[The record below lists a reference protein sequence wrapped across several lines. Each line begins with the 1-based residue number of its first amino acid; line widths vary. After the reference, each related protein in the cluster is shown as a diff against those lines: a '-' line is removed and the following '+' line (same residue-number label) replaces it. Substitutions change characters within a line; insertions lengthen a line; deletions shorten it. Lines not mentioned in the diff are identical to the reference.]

1 LVVSQ
6 SPTSIGSGEAF
17 ATTGPNVLTVHV
29 TDSFGNLVITSSA
42 AVSVSTSV
50 GTLSG
55 TTTVST
61 SGGIARFSD
70 FTLNG
75 TATNSVTLTFSSSPD
90 PLLLDEATTLINLT
104 AGPAAKLSVDVFD
117 STVPSGQ
124 ILTVDPVV
132 RIQDSGGNT
141 VTSAT
146 NQVTAT
152 ISAGA
157 TLQLSD
163 PTATRSV
170 TVTADQGEATF
181 NDLKVNAKIAS
192 YTITFSATNL
202 TPASR
207 NIAVAAGA
215 ASKLVIS
222 PSLQNSNVQSD
233 VPFGSSNKVQLV
245 DAAGNIVS
253 GTSYTVKAS
262 VQLKSGSFDLIEHA
276 CGATATQ
283 LSDQT
288 IVSFTNHTPCNW
300 SVPKNVTNL
309 KVLAVGGGGGGGSDS
324 GSGGGGGALIEGN
337 LNTSADFG
345 STINITVG
353 SGGVGG
359 SWSNETL
366 SKGGYS
372 SSVILNTLNSGQIE
386 ISANGGKGGSANN
399 SSSTNTNDGANDGS
413 GGTTPSDP
421 INTSTYV
428 NLTEVQ
434 KKSGGNGGAAR
445 EGGYSN
451 QGAGTNGTGGGTSRF
466 FTGVYGGGGGSG
478 SSGDHPAGLGVN
490 GGGDGSAFDKTWA
503 TAGAEGTGGGGG
515 GGSAYGNGSVKPNS
529 RDGAEGGLGTVKIA
543 YETNQALSASIT
555 SIAEKQSSTG
565 IFDFS
570 DMKISGISEAQY
582 SITYEIVS
590 GDSVL
595 FTTGSE
601 SQTVTLDPGIPIK
614 LSLSTPATDTA
625 SNSLVAQ
632 APQVSVLD
640 SNNNTVIGASDLT
653 VVTAT
658 IGTGAQLSLDGNTW
672 GQSVSVNTSSGVAT
686 FTGLRIRGI
695 ANTYT
700 INYTSGSLTFTDQT
714 ITLSAGDPSQI
725 QVTDAAGFSSGAAAT
740 TQPVITVKD
749 ASGNTV
755 TDYVGSV
762 TADFTAPK
770 ANASLIGIQTRPFI
784 NGVATFS
791 GLGIRG
797 PIASDYSITFTP
809 NTAITAATQSSI
821 SLAPGIAT
829 QLSAPDFS
837 GSALSG
843 AAFGAQPTITFLDS
857 AGNTTSASATIT
869 ATVSAGAT
877 IVGTNTVSVT
887 TQTSATFNNLGLNG
901 INEASYTVTYSA
913 AGLSSTSQQVTV
925 TTGAATAIAFDT
937 RALGTISGANFS
949 TQPKIKLIDSGG
961 NTVIN
966 TVKTITASITGI
978 NGTLTGIRT
987 AATIDEA
994 TGEATGVAIFSG
1006 LGFTG
1011 AAGTNYTL
1019 SFSADG
1025 ISTPITQNFTATAG
1039 VASKLVIHQLPANV
1053 KSGEVFGTNPK
1064 IHVTDSF
1071 GNLVTS
1077 SSALISVTSSNG
1089 TLTGTTTVNAAGG
1102 VAEFT
1107 NLTLSGIV
1115 SAGISYTLTFT
1126 STGLGNVFEVVEL
1139 QPGVSAQLV
1148 LEQQAG
1154 SISGETFSWTIP
1166 SGQAMTTGTFIA
1178 PQIFIKD
1185 SGGNIVTNAIN
1196 EVTAR
1201 ISGGATLQLATGDAA
1216 TQVAIPAVAGDATFT
1231 GMRVNA
1237 QIGTYTITYSV
1248 SNLPAVSQSITVTTG
1263 LASQLELVTAGVASS
1278 SGREFNTAATI
1289 ALRDSGGNPVV
1300 QDGVAIT
1307 ASISNGGTLANNF
1320 VNTGADG
1327 LATFSTM
1334 TMSGTVGVE
1343 YTITFSSGS
1352 LKIVT
1357 QTAYVG
1363 VGPASQLAVTRS
1375 SVGTASGSV
1384 FTTQPQVSLQDA
1396 GGNLVSNHDENLYV
1410 EVLADSPVVVIGDI
1424 SLHRVPLVNGI
1435 ATFTGIGISGTAGT
1449 SSLSYRLVEQGDPT
1463 VSAANQAITI
1473 SVGIPTNLTIT
1484 SASTTA
1490 PSGEAF
1496 GTPRVVTVRD
1506 SGGNL
1511 VTTNS
1516 SQITASVVGAN
1527 GALVGTSVVS
1537 ASSGVATYSSLGVSG
1552 ITGTSVTI
1560 RYTAL
1565 GIGSVDEIIL
1575 VSAGSAAKLA
1585 FAPGAETRGAAPS
1598 GGAFTNQPVIR
1609 AYDSGG
1615 NFVETATGIVTAVIT
1630 QINGAGDLVGST
1642 TATMTNGVATF
1653 SDLGIS
1659 GTSGRSY
1666 TITYSFNA
1674 TGSTPSLTAFAE
1686 SVPVS
1691 VGAPAS
1697 LVLNSQSVGS
1707 ASGAAFTTQPSVT
1720 LIDSG
1725 GNTVT
1730 DSAEYRVK
1738 ATVTAINQGLR
1749 FFVKNFSSAT
1759 AVKTANTAE
1768 VSQLTTGTCFA
1779 GVVSKV
1785 DFNWGS
1791 GNPGGNCNNNN
1802 FSGYF
1807 VGQIQAPAE
1816 SITLKVSADD
1826 GIIVSV
1832 NNTTVIN
1839 NWVDQGPSL
1848 YNATGTISG
1857 LTAGEWYP
1865 IEIRYYENA
1874 GGAAVRLFWEY
1885 TGQAT
1890 QIVPDERFRV
1900 GEPTA
1905 VSDAVLVGTDIQNAV
1920 TGVASFTNL
1929 GISGTT
1935 GLSYLITYSL
1945 LNRENATLSTTTT
1958 SQVIPVTTGAPT
1970 NIVFNDASLGT
1981 GRAAISAQAFAVQP
1995 VIEIRDSG
2003 NNVVT
2008 SSSALVTATLTT
2020 TAPVAP
2026 LDETTLGA
2034 SLGGTTQ
2041 VNAVDGVVRFTDLSV
2056 TGLIKEND
2064 LNPYNYTLTYTY
2076 SVDGLTTTLTEI
2088 VTLSPGTPS
2097 SIALGTSA
2105 SGAASGAAFSS
2116 QPKINILDSAGNI
2129 VTTSLA
2135 RVTATLS
2142 KAGSLGTGEELVGT
2156 TFADAAAGVALF
2168 INLGISGLI
2177 DTDYTI
2183 TYAVAGLPSITQ
2195 TLKVNVGAPTQLRF
2209 KTESVG
2215 SAAGAAF
2222 TTQPEIEIRDS
2233 GGNLTTSTLPVTATI
2248 TQINL
2253 DGVATGQLIGTQT
2266 LNAISGVVAF
2276 TNLGITGIA
2285 GQTYTIT
2292 YSSGDL
2298 QTVIQTVS
2306 VTPGQATQVGI
2317 VVGASGAV
2325 AGQVFVRQPQIAIQD
2340 AAGNTVTDSS
2350 ETVRVAISEG
2360 GTLIGTTARA
2370 ATNGIAEF
2378 TNIGIR
2384 GNSGVSYTLS
2394 YSIGSFA
2401 PTTESINLV
2410 AGPAAQLT
2418 FAQNAVGANSGAA
2431 FSTQPRILIKDEFGN
2446 TVLTSSAQVT
2456 ATITQVGGFGALLG
2470 TTSVNAVNG
2479 VATFTNLGITGTNN
2493 TAYRVTYTAA
2503 NIGTISENIVVN
2515 TGVGTTLELTQ
2526 AAVGN
2531 TVGANFSVQPRLTIK
2546 DNAGNVV
2553 ENLNQNVTASVSGS
2567 GELLGTTSVTTANG
2581 IAEFSD
2587 LALVG
2592 TAGDS
2597 YTITFTAGD
2606 LTRTQVI
2613 TLTTGAPYALELT
2626 RAAVGTTV
2634 DSIFSTQPLLT
2645 IKDRGGNTVSTSAT
2659 ITVTVSQDGQLTG
2672 NTSRNSVNGTA
2683 EFFNLGIS
2691 GTVGE
2696 TYTLSYATGGITPV
2710 TQTLTLTAAQEAL
2723 VPLFSV
2729 PTSISNGFRVSILNF
2744 DAANYSWIATSNSG
2758 NSTIN
2763 NATGVITVSGLA
2775 PGASANVEVSASRN
2789 GYATGRAQLQAAAQ
2803 LGAALN
2809 PTFANITPTA
2819 DGFTAQMSNFS
2830 AAYSYVAAVAGGTA
2844 TVSASGLVR
2853 VTGINPETNSVVT
2866 VTTQRSGYAP
2876 GTGSTSATSLK
2887 AGSTPTF
2894 STPTILNN
2902 GYTVQITNYDS
2913 SFTYAS
2919 TVTSG
2924 GTVSIGADGLVTVS
2938 QLADGVSATTL
2949 VTTSKVGHAIASSAI
2964 TSNSTNPGL
2973 VPEFGIPVA
2982 TATGFLVPVT
2992 NYNALHT
2999 WTVTNNSSGAISEI
3013 ITVGANTNVRINN
3026 LPEGEPVV
3034 VTVSSARENYF
3045 NASSTITLT
3054 LRQGLTPTFGAITP
3068 TNNGFTVQVTN
3079 YYSEAERNDLAYNW
3093 AISASSGSASINS
3106 SGLITVTGLGIG
3118 TTAELTV
3125 TTSRAGYTTLSSSLT
3140 GASFNADGVT
3150 TPLPAGLVT
3159 TFGPAVSTSDG
3170 FNVTMSNYNSA
3181 FSYEVTVNQNGQVV
3195 RDGNLITVTGIE
3207 PGTPSIIVVTT
3218 NRNGYLT
3225 GSASLTATSITGAG
3239 IAPTFGTVTQLVNGY
3254 RVEIANYNPNFSYEG
3269 TATNNGSVSV
3279 GSDGFVTV
3287 SEVAGGIESVLSLT
3301 VTREGY
3307 TNASATFSAFSLD
3320 APALVPI
3327 FDTPISN
3334 ETGFSVAILNYDA
3347 SFTYTLSATNGA
3359 TATRTDGVITVS
3371 GLTRGDSS
3379 TLTVAT
3385 SRVRSG
3391 NASATLLGSTLAVG
3405 GTSPALNLGF
3415 ET

>member
-1 LVVSQ
+1 VNGTVNATVTQISGTGVVVG
-6 SPTSIGSGEAF
+6 TSSATMTSGEA
-17 ATTGPNVLTVHV
+17 
-29 TDSFGNLVITSSA
+29 S
-42 AVSVSTSV
+42 
-50 GTLSG
+50 
-55 TTTVST
+55 
-61 SGGIARFSD
+61 
-70 FTLNG
+70 
-75 TATNSVTLTFSSSPD
+75 FSS
-90 PLLLDEATTLINLT
+90 LGLT
-104 AGPAAKLSVDVFD
+104 GFAGRSYL
-117 STVPSGQ
+117 
-124 ILTVDPVV
+124 
-132 RIQDSGGNT
+132 
-141 VTSAT
+141 VT
-146 NQVTAT
+146 
-152 ISAGA
+152 
-157 TLQLSD
+157 
-163 PTATRSV
+163 
-170 TVTADQGEATF
+170 
-181 NDLKVNAKIAS
+181 
-192 YTITFSATNL
+192 Y
-202 TPASR
+202 
-207 NIAVAAGA
+207 
-215 ASKLVIS
+215 
-222 PSLQNSNVQSD
+222 
-233 VPFGSSNKVQLV
+233 
-245 DAAGNIVS
+245 
-253 GTSYTVKAS
+253 
-262 VQLKSGSFDLIEHA
+262 SF
-276 CGATATQ
+276 
-283 LSDQT
+283 
-288 IVSFTNHTPCNW
+288 
-300 SVPKNVTNL
+300 
-309 KVLAVGGGGGGGSDS
+309 
-324 GSGGGGGALIEGN
+324 
-337 LNTSADFG
+337 
-345 STINITVG
+345 
-353 SGGVGG
+353 
-359 SWSNETL
+359 
-366 SKGGYS
+366 
-372 SSVILNTLNSGQIE
+372 
-386 ISANGGKGGSANN
+386 
-399 SSSTNTNDGANDGS
+399 
-413 GGTTPSDP
+413 TPSDDSP
-421 INTSTYV
+421 
-428 NLTEVQ
+428 NL
-434 KKSGGNGGAAR
+434 
-445 EGGYSN
+445 
-451 QGAGTNGTGGGTSRF
+451 
-466 FTGVYGGGGGSG
+466 
-478 SSGDHPAGLGVN
+478 
-490 GGGDGSAFDKTWA
+490 
-503 TAGAEGTGGGGG
+503 
-515 GGSAYGNGSVKPNS
+515 
-529 RDGAEGGLGTVKIA
+529 
-543 YETNQALSASIT
+543 
-555 SIAEKQSSTG
+555 
-565 IFDFS
+565 
-570 DMKISGISEAQY
+570 
-582 SITYEIVS
+582 
-590 GDSVL
+590 
-595 FTTGSE
+595 
-601 SQTVTLDPGIPIK
+601 
-614 LSLSTPATDTA
+614 
-625 SNSLVAQ
+625 
-632 APQVSVLD
+632 
-640 SNNNTVIGASDLT
+640 
-653 VVTAT
+653 
-658 IGTGAQLSLDGNTW
+658 
-672 GQSVSVNTSSGVAT
+672 
-686 FTGLRIRGI
+686 
-695 ANTYT
+695 
-700 INYTSGSLTFTDQT
+700 
-714 ITLSAGDPSQI
+714 
-725 QVTDAAGFSSGAAAT
+725 
-740 TQPVITVKD
+740 
-749 ASGNTV
+749 
-755 TDYVGSV
+755 
-762 TADFTAPK
+762 
-770 ANASLIGIQTRPFI
+770 
-784 NGVATFS
+784 
-791 GLGIRG
+791 
-797 PIASDYSITFTP
+797 
-809 NTAITAATQSSI
+809 
-821 SLAPGIAT
+821 
-829 QLSAPDFS
+829 
-837 GSALSG
+837 SALSE
-843 AAFGAQPTITFLDS
+843 
-857 AGNTTSASATIT
+857 
-869 ATVSAGAT
+869 TV
-877 IVGTNTVSVT
+877 
-887 TQTSATFNNLGLNG
+887 
-901 INEASYTVTYSA
+901 E
-913 AGLSSTSQQVTV
+913 
-925 TTGAATAIAFDT
+925 
-937 RALGTISGANFS
+937 
-949 TQPKIKLIDSGG
+949 
-961 NTVIN
+961 
-966 TVKTITASITGI
+966 
-978 NGTLTGIRT
+978 
-987 AATIDEA
+987 
-994 TGEATGVAIFSG
+994 
-1006 LGFTG
+1006 
-1011 AAGTNYTL
+1011 
-1019 SFSADG
+1019 
-1025 ISTPITQNFTATAG
+1025 
-1039 VASKLVIHQLPANV
+1039 
-1053 KSGEVFGTNPK
+1053 
-1064 IHVTDSF
+1064 
-1071 GNLVTS
+1071 
-1077 SSALISVTSSNG
+1077 
-1089 TLTGTTTVNAAGG
+1089 
-1102 VAEFT
+1102 
-1107 NLTLSGIV
+1107 
-1115 SAGISYTLTFT
+1115 
-1126 STGLGNVFEVVEL
+1126 
-1139 QPGVSAQLV
+1139 
-1148 LEQQAG
+1148 
-1154 SISGETFSWTIP
+1154 
-1166 SGQAMTTGTFIA
+1166 
-1178 PQIFIKD
+1178 
-1185 SGGNIVTNAIN
+1185 
-1196 EVTAR
+1196 
-1201 ISGGATLQLATGDAA
+1201 
-1216 TQVAIPAVAGDATFT
+1216 
-1231 GMRVNA
+1231 
-1237 QIGTYTITYSV
+1237 
-1248 SNLPAVSQSITVTTG
+1248 
-1263 LASQLELVTAGVASS
+1263 
-1278 SGREFNTAATI
+1278 
-1289 ALRDSGGNPVV
+1289 
-1300 QDGVAIT
+1300 
-1307 ASISNGGTLANNF
+1307 
-1320 VNTGADG
+1320 
-1327 LATFSTM
+1327 
-1334 TMSGTVGVE
+1334 
-1343 YTITFSSGS
+1343 
-1352 LKIVT
+1352 
-1357 QTAYVG
+1357 
-1363 VGPASQLAVTRS
+1363 
-1375 SVGTASGSV
+1375 
-1384 FTTQPQVSLQDA
+1384 
-1396 GGNLVSNHDENLYV
+1396 
-1410 EVLADSPVVVIGDI
+1410 
-1424 SLHRVPLVNGI
+1424 
-1435 ATFTGIGISGTAGT
+1435 
-1449 SSLSYRLVEQGDPT
+1449 
-1463 VSAANQAITI
+1463 
-1473 SVGIPTNLTIT
+1473 
-1484 SASTTA
+1484 
-1490 PSGEAF
+1490 
-1496 GTPRVVTVRD
+1496 
-1506 SGGNL
+1506 
-1511 VTTNS
+1511 
-1516 SQITASVVGAN
+1516 
-1527 GALVGTSVVS
+1527 
-1537 ASSGVATYSSLGVSG
+1537 
-1552 ITGTSVTI
+1552 
-1560 RYTAL
+1560 
-1565 GIGSVDEIIL
+1565 
-1575 VSAGSAAKLA
+1575 
-1585 FAPGAETRGAAPS
+1585 
-1598 GGAFTNQPVIR
+1598 
-1609 AYDSGG
+1609 
-1615 NFVETATGIVTAVIT
+1615 
-1630 QINGAGDLVGST
+1630 
-1642 TATMTNGVATF
+1642 
-1653 SDLGIS
+1653 
-1659 GTSGRSY
+1659 
-1666 TITYSFNA
+1666 
-1674 TGSTPSLTAFAE
+1674 
-1686 SVPVS
+1686 VS
-1691 VGAPAS
+1691 VGAPTQ
-1697 LVLNSQSVGS
+1697 LRIKTRSVGS
-1707 ASGAAFTTQPSVT
+1707 ASGAAFTTQPE
-1720 LIDSG
+1720 IEIRDSG
-1725 GNTVT
+1725 GNLTASSLSIT
-1730 DSAEYRVK
+1730 
-1738 ATVTAINQGLR
+1738 ATITPI
-1749 FFVKNFSSAT
+1749 T
-1759 AVKTANTAE
+1759 IDAV
-1768 VSQLTTGTCFA
+1768 STGELIGTRTLDAAA
-1779 GVVSKV
+1779 GV
-1785 DFNWGS
+1785 
-1791 GNPGGNCNNNN
+1791 
-1802 FSGYF
+1802 
-1807 VGQIQAPAE
+1807 
-1816 SITLKVSADD
+1816 
-1826 GIIVSV
+1826 
-1832 NNTTVIN
+1832 
-1839 NWVDQGPSL
+1839 
-1848 YNATGTISG
+1848 
-1857 LTAGEWYP
+1857 
-1865 IEIRYYENA
+1865 
-1874 GGAAVRLFWEY
+1874 AA
-1885 TGQAT
+1885 
-1890 QIVPDERFRV
+1890 
-1900 GEPTA
+1900 
-1905 VSDAVLVGTDIQNAV
+1905 
-1920 TGVASFTNL
+1920 FTNL
-1929 GISGTT
+1929 GITGTAGQT
-1935 GLSYLITYSL
+1935 YTITYSSGAL
-1945 LNRENATLSTTTT
+1945 QN
-1958 SQVIPVTTGAPT
+1958 VTQEVTVGTGAPT

-2567 GELLGTTSVTTANG
+2567 GELLGTTSVTTVNG

-2723 VPLFSV
+2723 VPLLSV

-2949 VTTSKVGHAIASSAI
+2949 VTTSKIGHAIASSAI

-3034 VTVSSARENYF
+3034 VTVSSARANYF

-3405 GTSPALNLGF
+3405 GTSPALNLGLRPEFATPVATSDGFRVQITNYDASFDFTLNTSTGTAAISNSGLLTVTGATANTQIRVVTYTNKTGHSTGSSSIVQRSLVTGTRNSNFLTNQALDAICTWGSPQNEAVSAVNDLRDTTTYSCFNASNRAISNYVSHSAGFYTRDIGNVIVEQITFTSASNESDRDPLTYSLWGCAAPNSGCSVIVANDITGLSTDRKSDSTRTINNDRAFNFYRLTFGSLRGTSSAVQIAEVALQGSAGVRTALTPVFANPTTRADGFDIQITNYSNLYTWSASATGGSRVSISETGLVSVRGSSPATSISLTVNNARSGYQGGTATTSATTAAGAAFIPTLSNPVSTAVGFTTRITNFVTNSPYVFTATTDAGSASINNFGLVTVAGLTPGSNANLTIRVSRTGYLTGENIVQGVALQATPTPALSETTATADGFTFNITNISDYFVGDASEFDWSLRASGNATIDLQISGTTTDDRTALVSVSGLTAGERSTATLTVTRSGYVSRTERITGTATLLDSSTYAALNPNFGNIILTEESVSFDITNYDASFTYVVTSNNADDLINVSERNISVNNIESTLTITTNKTNHSTGSAVFSTALSEGLVPNF
-3415 ET
+3415 EVATPTVDGFSIQINNFDSNFTYQAQADLAANAVISETGLITVSGVAAGRTARVVVTSSRAGYLSASAAIEACAIGCSSLAPSFALPISVVGGFLIQISNFDESYDWDVLLNGPGSVSIDASGLITVTGLNPGQSAEVTVTTSRVGSARASATSTGTSRLAEALIPTFGAPASSATGFSVQINNYSSDFEWAANVDSGARVAITASGLLRVTGAPGLTLVNATVTSSRAGFNPGTASVSATTLPNIGLTPRIGVTESNSSGFTFSILNFNQAYQWSVTASQGTAELNTSTGTVTVSGVTAGQSSTVVVETTRPGFTKATRSVSATALANSGLIPIYGEITSSSEPAVSLSIPITNYSSDYTWTVSSSVGTATLNEISGVITVTDLTANATVSLTVNSSRPGFLSVRSIINATHSLETPIQDSVVGDLRFDVTLSADNRPVPVTAVVNIPAGTFSPSANFEIIPVYTAEIDRGYRVIKVTALDGGAAVSELDQVMRILFEPSAPNAIPAYSQDNGLTWILLEQLSQPDLLPEQRDGYFVNDDGTYLIMTRHLTLFGVIAPQGIPVTLDLQDEELEIGEITVATAGGGEGDGDYEIISNNTSICTVDNDGTVTAIARGDCSLTATKAGSGIFLPASTTENVNVLGFVAGGSLPRDSVEVDRDKAKTDEEKSARIEGKPQPDTDVQDGLDETTPAPEDINRDDSTSDAAGTTDEAAEGNTEVGLLGENQRNLLLLLLLLTIASAGVLFNRLRTKKP